1 MEIISVNSQISPTF
15 IHYFRKVTKLESI
28 ALIDLEF
35 NQVVDCSNM
44 KSDNDSTES
53 TKILIV
59 DDQPDNLR
67 LLSKILVG
75 QGYEVRKAINGST
88 ALMGVKKFAP
98 DLILLDINMP
108 DLNGYEVCKKLKSD
122 RKTKQIAV
130 IFLSASDKVMDKVQ
144 AFEVGGVDYI
154 TKPFQVP
161 EVLARV
167 ETQIK
172 IRRFNQMR
180 ENLSRAIVHDLR
192 NPLAIITLVSSS
204 LERRKCL
211 EGKNLEA
218 LQTINATAQRLD
230 SLIND
235 LLMVAKM
242 DEDRLTLHKTEV
254 DIQELIK
261 IIARRFEIAATAKGI
276 NLIQNLP
283 ARSRKILVDVNLLQR
298 TIENLL
304 SNALKFSPT
313 KTSIT
318 IQLCYL
324 EILEQNQQS
333 PYQVKIMV
341 IDQGI
346 GIESELHQQI
356 FEPYN
361 TGKNVQG
368 ASQIGLGLS
377 FCEMVIKAHQGR
389 ISISNNQPQGA
400 IFAIE
405 LP

>member
-1 MEIISVNSQISPTF
+1 
-15 IHYFRKVTKLESI
+15 
-28 ALIDLEF
+28 
-35 NQVVDCSNM
+35 
-44 KSDNDSTES
+44 
-53 TKILIV
+53 
-59 DDQPDNLR
+59 
-67 LLSKILVG
+67 
-75 QGYEVRKAINGST
+75 
-88 ALMGVKKFAP
+88 MGVKKFAP

-108 DLNGYEVCKKLKSD
+108 DLNGYEVCEKLKSD
-122 RKTKQIAV
+122 RKTKQISV

-167 ETQIK
+167 KTQIK

-180 ENLSRAIVHDLR
+180 ENLSRAIVHDLK
-192 NPLAIITLVSSS
+192 NPLAIMTLASSS
-204 LERRKCL
+204 LERRQCL
-211 EGKNLEA
+211 DGKNLEV
-218 LQTINATAQRLD
+218 LQTINANAQRLD

-235 LLMVAKM
+235 LLIVAKM

-254 DIQELIK
+254 DVQELIK
-261 IIARRFEIAATAKGI
+261 TIAQRFKIAATAKEI

-283 ARSRKILVDVNLLQR
+283 NQSKTILVDLNLLQR

-304 SNALKFSPT
+304 SNALKFSPS
-313 KTSIT
+313 KTNIT
-318 IQLCYL
+318 IKLYYSESL
-324 EILEQNQQS
+324 ETKQENS
-333 PYQVKIMV
+333 FQVKIMV

-361 TGKNVQG
+361 IGKYVEG
-368 ASQIGLGLS
+368 VSQIGLGLS
-377 FCEMVIKAHQGR
+377 FCQMVINAHQGR
-389 ISISNNQPQGA
+389 ISVANNQPQGA